1 MNTDPWE
8 VLDEVGFGIPAEVI
22 LGLLESQGIH
32 ALLSQEG
39 AGKAYGLTLGALG
52 RVQILVKTS
61 EKEKARQVL
70 DAFYNGEYSDMDF
83 KEDEEENE
91 EDEGES

>member
-1 MNTDPWE
+1 MNTETWE
-8 VLDEVGFGIPAEVI
+8 VLDEVGFGIPAEML

-39 AGKAYGLTLGALG
+39 AGKAYGLTLGVLG

-61 EKEKARQVL
+61 ELEKARQVL
-70 DAFYNGEYSDMDF
+70 DAFYAGEYSDMDF
-83 KEDEEENE
+83 KEEEE
-91 EDEGES
+91 ES

>member
-1 MNTDPWE
+1 MNTDIWE
-8 VLDEVGFGIPAEVI
+8 VLDEVGFGIPAEVL

-39 AGKAYGLTLGALG
+39 AGKAYGLTLGILG

-61 EKEKARQVL
+61 ELEKARKILQ
-70 DAFYNGEYSDMDF
+70 AFYAGEYSDMEF
-83 KEDEEENE
+83 KDGEEN
-91 EDEGES
+91 S

>member
-1 MNTDPWE
+1 MNTQTWE

-61 EKEKARQVL
+61 EMEKARLVL
-70 DAFYNGEYSDMDF
+70 DAFYKGEYSDMDF
-83 KEDEEENE
+83 EEDEEENK
-91 EDEGES
+91 EDEEGS